1 MARFRRGFT
10 LMELL
15 IVIGII
21 GLLIAILLPALER
34 AREQAITLK
43 CANNLRTVGQSLSLY
58 SNENHGNYPRTR
70 YVPDAPLAFGTN
82 PAAADPFASTGPVPN
97 DVTAALFLLVRMESL
112 PVEMLICPYDDENAW
127 EKDPAPYPASRCNFT
142 NYQKNLGYSF
152 ANPYPSSAAAARTI
166 HLHQSPARLVR
177 CRRGHEPRHRWHE
190 KQPEPRGPRPECPL
204 CRRPRRLAG
213 RRPVR
218 RRSRQH
224 LHRPRRLHHR
234 LPHRRHRQ
242 RPASRPALTI
252 RVAFQRRRAAARC
265 LGRRPHCTYDNRRKA
280 KWEMQS
286 LRRGLPGNQGM
297 IDLVIERM
305 AGQLSAQA
313 RNCSVSR

>member
-1 MARFRRGFT
+1 MARLRRGFT

-15 IVIGII
+15 VVIGII

-43 CANNLRTVGQSLSLY
+43 CANNLRTIGQSLSLY

-152 ANPYPSSAAAARTI
+152 ANPYPSSAAAA
-166 HLHQSPARLVR
+166 ARYTFTN
-177 CRRGHEPRHRWHE
+177 H
-190 KQPEPRGPRPECPL
+190 
-204 CRRPRRLAG
+204 
-213 RRPVR
+213 
-218 RRSRQH
+218 
-224 LHRPRRLHHR
+224 
-234 LPHRRHRQ
+234 
-242 RPASRPALTI
+242 
-252 RVAFQRRRAAARC
+252 
-265 LGRRPHCTYDNRRKA
+265 
-280 KWEMQS
+280 
-286 LRRGLPGNQGM
+286 LPGSFAVAADMNPGTGGTKNSRNHEDRGQNVLYADGHV
-297 IDLVIERM
+297 DWQDGVLVGVAHDNIYT
-305 AGQLSAQA
+305 A
-313 RNCSVSR
+313 RDGTIIASPTDATDSVLLPVQP